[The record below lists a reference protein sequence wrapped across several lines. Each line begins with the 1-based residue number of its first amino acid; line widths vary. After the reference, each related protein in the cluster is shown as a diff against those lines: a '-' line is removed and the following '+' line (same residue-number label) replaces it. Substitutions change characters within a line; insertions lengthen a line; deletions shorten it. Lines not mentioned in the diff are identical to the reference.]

1 MLNRDVF
8 IVWQDTCSFFL
19 QGLVHQWYLGWQVC
33 ECFSP
38 DMAMKL
44 LSNITF
50 WILATLEWKSLF
62 YLFNH
67 IYWVVYTGSIFIIY
81 FLFLMLVFLRWL
93 RDWNFMLG
101 DLVQDDIQY
110 NLTLCLVSNQ
120 TSYSYITK
128 MQKIII
134 VQNVQ
139 ARYLIGTLS
148 FWNLYLYS
156 S

>member
-1 MLNRDVF
+1 
-8 IVWQDTCSFFL
+8 
-19 QGLVHQWYLGWQVC
+19 
-33 ECFSP
+33 
-38 DMAMKL
+38 
-44 LSNITF
+44 
-50 WILATLEWKSLF
+50 
-62 YLFNH
+62 
-67 IYWVVYTGSIFIIY
+67 
-81 FLFLMLVFLRWL
+81 MLVFLRWL